1 MTRDG
6 GAELGAKVTL
16 KDTPYL
22 AEKGR
27 PSPPQR
33 VSTLLSSLR
42 NINTLINQRKML
54 KYHHPGGHP
63 GVGLCPLCQ
72 EQDHTWVNIKSQEAK
87 AASAGF
93 EEEINNVRDA

>member
-1 MTRDG
+1 MTCDG

-33 VSTLLSSLR
+33 VSTLLSSLL

-54 KYHHPGGHP
+54 KYHHPVDTLG
-63 GVGLCPLCQ
+63 
-72 EQDHTWVNIKSQEAK
+72 WVFAHFVKNKTTHE
-87 AASAGF
+87 
-93 EEEINNVRDA
+93 